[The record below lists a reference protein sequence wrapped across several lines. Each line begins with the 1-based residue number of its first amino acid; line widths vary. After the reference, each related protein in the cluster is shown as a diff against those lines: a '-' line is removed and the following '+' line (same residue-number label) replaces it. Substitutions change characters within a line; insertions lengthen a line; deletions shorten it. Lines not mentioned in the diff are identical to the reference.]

1 MEGPAIES
9 LTAPDT
15 RQGPDPDG
23 GGAIAPAPPGT
34 LLPDPTQIEQEPM
47 KNAPARASRLG
58 VLRHSHYR
66 TIWIAAFGSY
76 IGNWFEFVAVRWI
89 VSQATKSEE
98 WMGYLAA
105 AQLGPTLLLGMFG
118 GLVADSVNRRTLIIV
133 TQACMMLIAL
143 AMASAAFF
151 GFATPHVLLALT
163 LAQGI
168 TVAFN
173 MPAWQ
178 VLTPR
183 LVPRQDLSKAIT
195 LNGISFNAA
204 RVIGPATG
212 GLIMKAFQAAAPAAV
227 AGSAIVAAD
236 VTAGAVD
243 GTAVSR
249 GAAALL
255 LFNTIT
261 FIGVMMAV
269 LTTPD
274 APAPAEL
281 RGAWKRPG
289 IAWGRTREALLWTW
303 NRKGPR
309 AVLFAVVIFAVLAT
323 PIMQLL
329 PLVVSEAYGLEEAT
343 FGALL
348 AFMGCGAVVGGF
360 AMKLVPK
367 WYPMHHFI
375 PVSILLAGVSIFA
388 FALTWSPGPAMAL
401 MFLVGFFWMWGFNSS
416 AVAIQHLVTEEM
428 RGRVSA
434 VVNSIALGL
443 MPVGTWVAAAL
454 GHGAAHLL
462 KAWRPEWGFRGIDTQ
477 LGLMIASGVLVIA
490 ALVMLDVRTPEV
502 DGIEPGQPGYDR
514 RPGLWRG
521 FTAAAHRPHPG
532 NRINVPATNTQAGSD
547 LGAGH

>member
-1 MEGPAIES
+1 M
-9 LTAPDT
+9 
-15 RQGPDPDG
+15 QGSDPEHSKRPGLSSDSSPDG
-23 GGAIAPAPPGT
+23 GGVIAPAPPGS
-34 LLPDPTQIEQEPM
+34 LLPDPTLQKGRGVGPV
-47 KNAPARASRLG
+47 PAAGPAAGPSRPSRLG
-58 VLRHSHYR
+58 VLRHAHYR

-76 IGNWFEFVAVRWI
+76 VGSWFEFVAVRWI
-89 VSQATKSEE
+89 VSEQTKSEA

-118 GLVADSVNRRTLIIV
+118 GLVADSVNRKTLIVV
-133 TQACMMLIAL
+133 TQVFMMAIAL
-143 AMASAAFF
+143 AMAGAAFL
-151 GFATPHVLLALT
+151 GFASPHVMLWLMLAH
-163 LAQGI
+163 GI

-183 LVPRQDLSKAIT
+183 LVPREDLSKAIT

-212 GLIMKAFQAAAPAAV
+212 GLIMRTFQGATPVAV
-227 AGSAIVAAD
+227 AGTAIVAAD
-236 VTAGAVD
+236 ATLEVASAG
-243 GTAVSR
+243 TVSR

-255 LFNTIT
+255 LFNAIT
-261 FIGVMMAV
+261 FIGVMLAV

-289 IAWGRTREALLWTW
+289 VAWRRTAEALSWTW
-303 NRKGPR
+303 HRKGPR
-309 AVLFAVVIFAVLAT
+309 AVLLAIVIFAVLAT
-323 PIMQLL
+323 PIMQLM
-329 PLVVSEAYGLEEAT
+329 PLMVQNVYQRQEDV

-348 AFMGCGAVVGGF
+348 ALMGCGAVVGGF

-375 PVSILLAGVSIFA
+375 PLSILGGGVSILTFSFINVETYAYPVMFIIGV
-388 FALTWSPGPAMAL
+388 
-401 MFLVGFFWMWGFNSS
+401 FWMWGFNSS
-416 AVAIQHLVTEEM
+416 AVAIQHLVSEEM

-443 MPVGTWVAAAL
+443 MPVGTWVA
-454 GHGAAHLL
+454 GAAGHSAEHAL
-462 KAWRPEWGFRGIDTQ
+462 KSVRPTWVHAGSATQ
-477 LGLMIASGVLVIA
+477 LGLAVVSATLIVA
-490 ALVMLDVRTPEV
+490 ALVMLIWRTPEV

-521 FTAAAHRPHPG
+521 ITAAAHRPG
-532 NRINVPATNTQAGSD
+532 RQKDSSQRV
-547 LGAGH
+547 